1 MIYFTKDSL
10 KIIKQKFFY
19 VNLRDGSQAIVYK
32 QDQSK
37 AQEALQKEKYNL
49 KFSLYSM
56 LGEPDIENDVYLL
69 GVGNQQS
76 LMNKI
81 LKILNQERL
90 NIIYLKINSKW
101 NVLFLSDNDTKK
113 EVYNNPDPELY
124 QWPCIIA
131 DEKFGRALKPEL
143 KPERELLNVVEELT
157 KLER

>member
-90 NIIYLKINSKW
+90 NIIYLKINSK
-101 NVLFLSDNDTKK
+101 
-113 EVYNNPDPELY
+113 
-124 QWPCIIA
+124 
-131 DEKFGRALKPEL
+131 
-143 KPERELLNVVEELT
+143 
-157 KLER
+157 